1 MKRTPEVGEI
11 VRIGKDKRAVT
22 VLLVFPASGYVRVQD
37 GKNDI
42 TIHKNKIFKF

>member
-1 MKRTPEVGEI
+1 MKRTPEVGDI
-11 VRIGKDKRAVT
+11 VRIGKDKRAVK
-22 VLLVFPASGYVRVQD
+22 VLLVFPASGYVRVGD